1 MKMNTLKTT
10 VLSRIYLDMINGVNV
25 EEGFTSKGVID
36 ELKKR
41 HVSLPIPVIPAPK
54 VLIIDP
60 IEVKPK
66 KSDILVPSHLSA
78 PSDLFSTHPLQAWVV
93 AIDPELN
100 VPGFVPGLA
109 VGSKVYLKVLP
120 TEIFRYNDVNYRFIN
135 YSFIICYE

>member
-1 MKMNTLKTT
+1 MKMNSLTTT
-10 VLSRIYLDMINGVNV
+10 VLARIYLDMINGFNV
-25 EEGFTSKGVID
+25 DVGFTSKDAID

-60 IEVKPK
+60 IDVKPK

-78 PSDLFSTHPLQAWVV
+78 PSDLFSTHPMQAWVV

-100 VPGFVPGLA
+100 VPGLA

-120 TEIFRYNDVNYRFIN
+120 TEIFRYNDCNYRFIN

>member
-1 MKMNTLKTT
+1 MKMNLLSTT
-10 VLSRIYLDMINGVNV
+10 FLSRVYLDMINGVNV
-25 EEGFTSKGVID
+25 EEGFTSKDVIA

-60 IEVKPK
+60 IDVKPK

-78 PSDLFSTHPLQAWVV
+78 PSDSFSTHPMQAWVV

-100 VPGFVPGLA
+100 VPGLA

-120 TEIFRYNDVNYRFIN
+120 TEIFRYNDCNYRFIN